1 VTENISATGATPT
14 TNSAIVEEVEPIR
27 IEMDKRIDLVISL
40 VVMAVGV
47 VIIYLTNQ
55 FRVGSFPDPVT
66 SRGLSYFTGTY
77 LIIAG
82 LFLAVRRIW
91 TWSLIP
97 GIYTVSEGHEDEPG
111 HPASALRAFTIFGIC
126 ALWAILL
133 KPVGFLIVTPLALIA
148 VLWLMN
154 VRSPRQLIAFPL
166 VFTLTLWLAFSVI
179 LGLTLPYGPL
189 TGLARSLGLIY

>member
-133 KPVGFLIVTPLALIA
+133 KPVGFLIV
-148 VLWLMN
+148 
-154 VRSPRQLIAFPL
+154 RSPRQLIAFPL